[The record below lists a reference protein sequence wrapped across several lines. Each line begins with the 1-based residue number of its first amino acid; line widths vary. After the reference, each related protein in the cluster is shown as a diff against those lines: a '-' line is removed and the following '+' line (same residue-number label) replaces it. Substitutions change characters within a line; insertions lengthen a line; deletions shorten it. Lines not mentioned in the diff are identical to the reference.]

1 MKWPNFLHV
10 DASSHKLK
18 VDQKYFRKAIQKL
31 FHLKSSFRSLDT

>member
-18 VDQKYFRKAIQKL
+18 VDQKILGLAWAEIGVT
-31 FHLKSSFRSLDT
+31 SLVTEL